1 MRKVIWLCYFLTVIS
16 FAQETYSL
24 KDSEQAQE
32 KLNTAYTN
40 PETSILLKA
49 DFEAFKGLEF
59 FPLDEKYIIQ
69 ARFVRTPGEEPFE
82 MSTTTERTP
91 VYEKYAE
98 VHFRIDNED
107 LKLNVYRDTSF
118 INRPGLEDYLFL
130 PFYDL
135 TNGIETYGGG
145 RYLDL
150 RIPSGDTI
158 IIDFNR
164 TYNPYCVYNPKYSC
178 PIPPEENDLPVEIRA
193 GVLDFKNP

>member
-1 MRKVIWLCYFLTVIS
+1 MKKLIWLCYFIAVTS
-16 FAQETYSL
+16 FAQDTFSL
-24 KDSEQAQE
+24 KESKQAQE
-32 KLNTAYTN
+32 KLNEAYLN
-40 PETSILLKA
+40 PETSILLEA

-59 FPLDEKYIIQ
+59 FPLDEKYIVKAKFI
-69 ARFVRTPGEEPFE
+69 RTTGEEPFE
-82 MSTTTERTP
+82 MPTTTERTP

-118 INRPGLEDYLFL
+118 VSKPGLEDYLFL

-150 RIPSGDTI
+150 RIPEGDTVL
-158 IIDFNR
+158 IDFNR

-178 PIPPEENDLPVEIRA
+178 PIPPSQNDLDIEIRD
-193 GVLDFKNP
+193 GVLAFN